1 MRQSAL
7 PRYVVSSRLE
17 PGDIAMSLG
26 PQIEGTVTIRTSAGD
41 FLEAFRRRVVAGPL
55 SGQPHFRSNHVVREA
70 GSGTLRVH
78 AADRWTAFNVGLNEL
93 ELRPSKAG
101 TVQYRVRYWRWARF
115 ALVLSGGLGGI
126 GLALLLGFDVRGYI
140 ASHPSS
146 QLQGLSVD
154 QNLLIAWAMV
164 LFWGFV
170 WPWILIAMHNRPL
183 HRLVAR
189 LIAEVDA
196 QAAGAA
202 SP

>member
-1 MRQSAL
+1 MAL
-7 PRYVVSSRLE
+7 SPVL
-17 PGDIAMSLG
+17 
-26 PQIEGTVTIRTSAGD
+26 
-41 FLEAFRRRVVAGPL
+41 
-55 SGQPHFRSNHVVREA
+55 
-70 GSGTLRVH
+70 
-78 AADRWTAFNVGLNEL
+78 
-93 ELRPSKAG
+93 
-101 TVQYRVRYWRWARF
+101 

-183 HRLVAR
+183 HRLIAP